1 MAGTTP
7 TTAQRAA
14 TTTAALL
21 AVGLLVLP
29 LLLLLAGALREAG
42 GPPPRGLDVLPT
54 DPTLDAFARLWQLLP
69 VGRYLL
75 NSVVVVLV
83 AVPLSVAVSSLAG
96 FSTVLLGPRARRAVV
111 ATCVALLTVP
121 AAALWSSRFEV
132 YAALGV
138 SDSLLPLVAPALL
151 GTSPLF
157 VLLYAWAFGRVP
169 RTQLDAARV
178 EGAGVLRTWW
188 SVAVPQVRP
197 VTLAVV
203 VLAFTAHWGNL
214 VDALLY
220 LRRQEL
226 FTLPAGLRTLQLLGP
241 TDFPL
246 LLAGAVVATAPA
258 VVVVLAA
265 QRLFL
270 DDALTGGR
278 RRP

>member
-111 ATCVALLTVP
+111 AACVALLTVP